1 MYNFAL
7 IGAGGYIA
15 PRHFKAIKETGNH
28 LVAAFDKND
37 SVGIIDSHYPD
48 AEYFIEFERFEAY
61 LENLKRK
68 KSKDA
73 VDYISIASPN
83 YLHDSHMRTALRL
96 GAHAICEKPL
106 VLHATDIDALHEV
119 EKETGKKISTILQLR
134 HHPIIIALKEKV
146 SKAPKDKI
154 YDIDLTYITSRG
166 KWYFVSWKGDIL
178 KSGGLASNIGIH
190 FFDMLSWIFGNVKL
204 NQVHHNEAS
213 KCAGYMEFERARV
226 RWFLSVDYN
235 DNPEEVKKKGQR
247 TYRSITI
254 DNEELEFSEGFTD
267 LHTVSYKEIL
277 AGRGYGVLGARESIV
292 IAEAIRYAPIVKS
305 SDAHPFIKGA

>member
-1 MYNFAL
+1 L
-7 IGAGGYIA
+7 
-15 PRHFKAIKETGNH
+15 
-28 LVAAFDKND
+28 L
-37 SVGIIDSHYPD
+37 S
-48 AEYFIEFERFEAY
+48 
-61 LENLKRK
+61 K
-68 KSKDA
+68 KK
-73 VDYISIASPN
+73 
-83 YLHDSHMRTALRL
+83 L
-96 GAHAICEKPL
+96 
-106 VLHATDIDALHEV
+106 
-119 EKETGKKISTILQLR
+119 
-134 HHPIIIALKEKV
+134 

-277 AGRGYGVLGARESIV
+277 AGRGYGVLDARESIV